1 MFSREE
7 VWCFVT
13 CTVALLLSVLR
24 LRQDDEVALM
34 LLVPMHCSHRVT
46 LSVAGVP
53 GDCLWSAGE
62 HQGLA
67 SRADF
72 SPHSR
77 PHGEHL
83 AFFQLFLKI
92 SFNMDKNITGT
103 T

>member
-72 SPHSR
+72 SPHPGLTESTW
-77 PHGEHL
+77 PFSSSFSKL
-83 AFFQLFLKI
+83 VLTWTKI
-92 SFNMDKNITGT
+92 
-103 T
+103 